1 MSEKKFTK
9 TATFLFPLLNI
20 PKNIFDCN
28 IKDTWGRLKYS
39 TRFINAYLFDDKID
53 KYKENHIFILVLNYQ
68 DKDFQTFYSTIK
80 AFPNYVDDYERK
92 DYLVIIFS
100 IPEENFEDFSLLL
113 QGAYSKIS
121 SEAKKAILSNNF
133 YHGKPFTLPLIL
145 NKADVLKES
154 WEDRL
159 SLINEHINSPANLLD
174 QEVWPIMDLEKECLS
189 DEVFNTL
196 AIKKSTKLKIGE

>member
-1 MSEKKFTK
+1 MSERKFTK

-20 PKNIFDCN
+20 PKSLFDCN

-39 TRFINAYLFDDKID
+39 TRFINAYLLDESINR
-53 KYKENHIFILVLNYQ
+53 YQEGHVFILILNYQ
-68 DKDFQTFYSTIK
+68 DKDFDVFYSTIT
-80 AFPNYVDDYERK
+80 AFPNYVDHYEK
-92 DYLVIIFS
+92 NEYLVLIFS
-100 IPEENFEDFSLLL
+100 IPQENFEDFSLLL

-121 SEAKKAILSNNF
+121 SDAKKLILSNNF

-159 SLINEHINSPANLLD
+159 SLVNEHINSPANLYD
-174 QEVWPIMDLEKECLS
+174 QEVWPILDLDKECLT
-189 DEVFNTL
+189 DEALKV
-196 AIKKSTKLKIGE
+196 IDKKSIKIKIGE